1 MPQPVATWILWQ
13 IENRTAL
20 FKWRILMSTVPSHPS
35 SNGNGSSNAPH
46 SNGNGHVKKPLHCI
60 SDVRRRQGITLR
72 TVARRW
78 DLDVSDIRDL
88 ENETADLTL
97 RQLYAWQELLEVPIH
112 ELLLDSEMPLSA
124 PVLRR
129 AQLLRLMKTAVTLS
143 EKSSRE
149 DVQYLIHR
157 LMDQILE
164 IMPELKSVGPWHE
177 SEERTDLR
185 EKQVYRL
192 PESH

>member
-1 MPQPVATWILWQ
+1 
-13 IENRTAL
+13 
-20 FKWRILMSTVPSHPS
+20 MSTVPSYPS
-35 SNGNGSSNAPH
+35 SNGNGSGNVPH

-78 DLDVSDIRDL
+78 DLDISDIRDL

-97 RQLYAWQELLEVPIH
+97 SQLYAWQKLLEVPIH

-129 AQLLRLMKTAVTLS
+129 AQLLRLMKTAVTLY
-143 EKSSRE
+143 EKSSDD

-177 SEERTDLR
+177 SEERTDTR
-185 EKQVYRL
+185 EKRVYCL